1 MASTDTGDGHYFTNT
16 PSVASKRQTIELV
29 LPDVYLEL
37 TTDSGVFS
45 AGAVDKGT
53 RYLLRSMPD
62 ISTLPALPKSIL
74 DLGCGYG
81 PIALTM
87 AKRAPEAHVWGVD
100 VNERALGL
108 ATENAAAND
117 IENVSFGTADA
128 IDPDHRFDLI
138 VSNPPI
144 RIGKPALHELLSTWM
159 PLLNPQGRAW
169 MVVQK
174 YLGSDSLA
182 TWLTEHGW
190 ATERLS
196 SKTGFRIL
204 ETQAQDLQQQ

>member
-1 MASTDTGDGHYFTNT
+1 MCI
-16 PSVASKRQTIELV
+16 R
-29 LPDVYLEL
+29 
-37 TTDSGVFS
+37 DS
-45 AGAVDKGT
+45 
-53 RYLLRSMPD
+53 
-62 ISTLPALPKSIL
+62 
-74 DLGCGYG
+74 
-81 PIALTM
+81 
-87 AKRAPEAHVWGVD
+87 
-100 VNERALGL
+100 

-174 YLGSDSLA
+174 HLGSDSLA